1 MSEIAKPA
9 AGTPE
14 QLTVEEQRATVVQ
27 IGLRI
32 LPLIFVGY
40 VIAYLDRVNIS
51 YAQLGMGAE
60 LGVTAAAYGFVA
72 AIFFVAYFIFE
83 VPSNL
88 LMRRFGA
95 RIWIARIMVT
105 WGLVTIATGFAN
117 DVPTLLVLRFLLGVA
132 EAGFFPG
139 MVLYLTQWFRN
150 RDRSVALGWLVLAQ
164 PVSFII
170 GGLVGGVILD
180 NADWFGLSGWRWL
193 LILTGVPAVLMG
205 IVTLVLLPNSPR
217 TARWLAPHRATWL
230 TAELDE
236 EQGPEQSHGI
246 RHQLSALRERRVL
259 HLAAIYLA
267 ISTGGYGFTFFL
279 PLIVKQINPGYSS
292 TNIGFTAALPFVC
305 AAILILLNARWSR
318 RPGERRWHVIVPVAV
333 AAAGLIIVI
342 AFRGQPAV
350 ALVGL
355 CLAGI
360 GVYAYLPPFWSI
372 ATTGISRAHAAV
384 GIAVVNSIGNI
395 GGFVGPY
402 LVGQGAGSS
411 ATAGLITPIVALFI
425 AVGLLLLW
433 RSPRRQ
439 PGSRPA
445 EES

>member
-1 MSEIAKPA
+1 MSDTVDAPA
-9 AGTPE
+9 HLGPD
-14 QLTVEEQRATVVQ
+14 EQRATVRQ

-51 YAQLGMGAE
+51 YAQLGMGTE

-72 AIFFVAYFIFE
+72 AIFFVAYFLFE

-88 LMRRFGA
+88 LLRRFGA
-95 RIWIARIMVT
+95 RVWIARIMVT

-139 MVLYLTQWFRN
+139 MILYLTQWFRA
-150 RDRSVALGWLVLAQ
+150 RGRSVALGWLVLAQ
-164 PVSFII
+164 PVSFIV

-180 NADWFGLSGWRWL
+180 HAGWFGLSGWRWL
-193 LILTGVPAVLMG
+193 LILTGVPAVLVG

-217 TARWLAPHRATWL
+217 TARWLAPPRAAWL
-230 TAELDE
+230 GAELDA
-236 EQGPEQSHGI
+236 EQGPDSGHAV
-246 RHQLSALRERRVL
+246 RHQLSALRNRRVL

-267 ISTGGYGFTFFL
+267 IATGGYGFTFFL
-279 PLIVKQINPGYSS
+279 PLVVKQLNPAYSA
-292 TNIGFTAALPFVC
+292 TNIGFTAALPFIC
-305 AAILILLNARWSR
+305 AAVMILLNARWSR
-318 RPGERRWHVIVPVAV
+318 RPVERRWHVIIPIAA
-333 AAAGLIIVI
+333 AAAGLMVVI
-342 AFRGQPAV
+342 AFRDRPGV

-360 GVYAYLPPFWSI
+360 GVFAYLPPFWSI
-372 ATTGISRAHAAV
+372 ATMGISRTHAAV
-384 GIAVVNSIGNI
+384 GIAAVNSIGNV

-402 LVGQGAGSS
+402 LVGQNAGSS
-411 ATAGLITPIVALFI
+411 GATAGLITPIVALLV
-425 AVGLLLLW
+425 AVVLLLLW
-433 RSPRRQ
+433 RSPRHQ
-439 PGSRPA
+439 PGSEPGT